1 MSQNDQSPSPLDSVV
16 FVSIPEEFTRHLES
30 LPGALPGMLPV
41 DTGGNPSRWNPEELS
56 WEMIVSGMLK
66 ILAHQPEHDDVDY
79 YRGFINHVRPELVR
93 ELSETGII
101 AARNENFEVAEEL
114 FLALTNLAPE
124 RIEGPVNLAIAHEQ
138 RADALERRNEDE
150 RAQLY
155 LDRAYQAYRQLLER
169 EDLPADVHLNA
180 GMFFARIRN
189 YEGAHRELLTFIEES
204 DDEDKLPHARR
215 VVKEIESQNLL
226 DRLFKEAYDFIRMGD
241 EETGIERIREF
252 LEQFPKAWNAWFLLG
267 WGHRRREEYPQA
279 RDAFLR
285 AVELGA
291 DNGDTFNE
299 LAICDMELDEYG
311 EARRHLAQAL
321 QLEPDNT
328 KVMANFGVLSMK
340 LGDHEEARRFFSA
353 VLELEPEDPVAARY
367 LKHLDEL
374 G

>member
-1 MSQNDQSPSPLDSVV
+1 MSQNDQSSSPLDSVV
-16 FVSIPEEFTRHLES
+16 FVSIPEQFTHHLES
-30 LPGALPGMLPV
+30 LPGEVPGMLPV
-41 DTGGNPSRWNPEELS
+41 DTGGNPSRWSPEELS

-66 ILAHQPEHDDVDY
+66 ILAHQPEHDDADY
-79 YRGFINHVRPELVR
+79 YRSFINHVRPELIR

-101 AARNENFEVAEEL
+101 AARNENFDVAEEL
-114 FLALTNLAPE
+114 FMALSNLAPD

-138 RADALERRNEDE
+138 RADALERRGDEE
-150 RAQLY
+150 RAQQY
-155 LDRAYQAYRQLLER
+155 LDRAYQAYRQLLEL
-169 EDLPADVHLNA
+169 EDLPNDVHLNA

-189 YEGAHRELLTFIEES
+189 YESAHRELVTYIEDS
-204 DDEDKLPHARR
+204 DDEDKLQHARR
-215 VVKEIESQNLL
+215 VVNEIESQNLL

-241 EETGIERIREF
+241 ESAGIERIREF
-252 LEQFPKAWNAWFLLG
+252 LERFPNAWNAWFLLG
-267 WGHRRREEYPQA
+267 WGHRRLEEFQQA
-279 RDAFLR
+279 REAFLK

-340 LGDHEEARRFFSA
+340 LGDNEEARRFFSA